1 MADLTSVVP
10 SATGGGNTGGP
21 APASFA
27 GLLADVSAGGVGSQR
42 VIEELLGD
50 DPDQFYRG
58 ALAALLTQAESRGV
72 RFLVGLLVTN
82 DVLEPL
88 LCEPSLTVERAAAAV
103 RIAIQLDPMV
113 ETSLARHVAEGVTTG
128 KYPLV
133 AANASRLLD
142 ILARVSDGT
151 RILPSLSRL
160 LHSNDVGLRSKAA
173 LIMGRSNRSAVW
185 VQSHMTDTD
194 PRLRANAIEGLWGVE
209 TEQARD
215 LMMSSLHDTNNR
227 VVGNALYGLY
237 SMGEAACLAETVKL
251 AAHPVA
257 IFRAT
262 AAWVMGEAGDSR
274 FRLPVAQLLRD
285 EHPMV
290 RSRALWA
297 VARIKAATAHATTG
311 PPWRLSSLLLETPAA
326 ALAAGPKTMRHV
338 QVAVGAASAAQP
350 VLRAIQFLL
359 TEDGQPV
366 LNYRL
371 TVRPNPP
378 PMSVVFLFPRGGEA
392 EQPPWVTAALA
403 CLTGKRSS
411 DMWAYLPWMP
421 TGEAAGSVAP
431 ENQETPEIQEI
442 PFTPNHDA
450 LADSFRRMASRAE
463 SGDMWQTLWRAL
475 RAESNVAR
483 GKRHVIVFA
492 SEPVRGV
499 AGHALVA
506 TVGAARGIVQV
517 ISAVLNPGLET
528 LCDKTRIHYTYA
540 ATPDQIVASVEQAY
554 INLNAR
560 FELSYQTLSPEA
572 RELKIRIQSPAGW
585 GESTVAIPPPAH

>member
-1 MADLTSVVP
+1 MTDLSSVVP
-10 SATGGGNTGGP
+10 SATSGGNTAGSV
-21 APASFA
+21 PASFA

-42 VIEELLGD
+42 VIEELLED

-58 ALAALLTQAESRGV
+58 ALAALRTGEESRGL
-72 RFLVGLLVTN
+72 RFLMGLLVTN
-82 DVLEPL
+82 DVFEPL
-88 LCEPSLTVERAAAAV
+88 LCEPSLTVDRAAAAV

-113 ETSLARHVAEGVTTG
+113 ETGLARHVAEGVTSG
-128 KYPLV
+128 RYPLL

-185 VQSHMTDTD
+185 VQSHMTDAD

-209 TEQARD
+209 TEEARD
-215 LMMSSLHDTNNR
+215 LMVSSLHDSNNR

-237 SMGEAACLAETVKL
+237 SMGEAACLGEAVRM

-257 IFRAT
+257 VFRAT
-262 AAWVMGEAGDSR
+262 AAWVMGETGDLR

-297 VARIKAATAHATTG
+297 VARIKAAAAHAATG

-326 ALAAGPKTMRHV
+326 LASGPRTMRHV
-338 QVAVGAASAAQP
+338 QVAVGAAGFEQP
-350 VLRAIQFLL
+350 ALRAIQFLL

-366 LNYRL
+366 LNYHL
-371 TVRPNPP
+371 TVRPSSP

-392 EQPPWVTAALA
+392 QEPPWVTAALG
-403 CLTGKRSS
+403 CLAGKRPS
-411 DMWAYLPWMP
+411 DMWAYLPWMS
-421 TGEAAGSVAP
+421 TSEAAGSVAP
-431 ENQETPEIQEI
+431 DNQEVQEI

-450 LADSFRRMASRAE
+450 LADAFRRMASRAE
-463 SGDMWQTLWRAL
+463 CGDMWQTLWRAL
-475 RAESNVAR
+475 RSESSVAR

-492 SEPVRGV
+492 GEEVRGV
-499 AGHALVA
+499 AGHGLVA

-517 ISAVLNPGLET
+517 ISAVPNPALEN
-528 LCDKTRIHYTYA
+528 LCGKTRISYTYA
-540 ATPDQIVASVEQAY
+540 ATPGQIVASVEQAY
-554 INLNAR
+554 LNLNAR
-560 FELSYQTLSPEA
+560 YELGYQTLSQEA
-572 RELKIRIQSPAGW
+572 RELKIRIQSPSGW
-585 GESTVAIPPPAH
+585 GESTVAIPPPAT